1 MICRGI
7 VAVLAGTNDFRI
19 WLTPARRMALRQV
32 LLTLCVVGS
41 AADNM
46 TTTTAAA
53 GGGGTT
59 TLASGGGTTMASTT
73 AAASNTTGAPTTGT
87 TTITGS
93 LTFNTGS
100 AAECAAMQT
109 SNGTLAMNE
118 VIKNASGVTD
128 TSNIAVTV
136 NCGTRRRLSD
146 GRRLSGSKAT
156 VAYTLTIPVGS
167 AANAA
172 ATAEANL
179 KATTDAQFT
188 TYVTQ
193 EMAAKS
199 ITVAVSGM
207 AKTDPT
213 SSTTSNVSFAASM
226 FSVGAAGIFAWLIL
240 ALR

>member
-1 MICRGI
+1 M
-7 VAVLAGTNDFRI
+7 
-19 WLTPARRMALRQV
+19 
-32 LLTLCVVGS
+32 
-41 AADNM
+41 
-46 TTTTAAA
+46 
-53 GGGGTT
+53 GTT

-109 SNGTLAMNE
+109 ANGTAAMQE
-118 VIKNASGVTD
+118 VIRKASGVAD
-128 TSNIAVTV
+128 TSNIVVTV